1 MILGIGIDI
10 VKISRMKAWQDKPD
24 LLKRYFH
31 PVELEETGKRGAHEI
46 QSLAA
51 RFAAKEAYGKALG
64 TGLRDLKLSDIRI
77 ENDIHGKPHVCLS
90 DAALKKF
97 DAIGGTNIFVS
108 LTHESDNAIAVV
120 VLEGES

>member
-10 VKISRMKAWQDKPD
+10 VKIGRMEAWQDQPD

-31 PVELEETGKRGAHEI
+31 PDEIAKAERRGAYWI

-64 TGLRDLKLSDIRI
+64 TGLSDIKLSDIRI
-77 ENDIHGKPHVCLS
+77 ENDEQGKPHICLS
-90 DAALKKF
+90 GGALKRF
-97 DAIGGTNIFVS
+97 QTIGGTGIFVS

-120 VLEGES
+120 VIEGE

>member
-10 VKISRMKAWQDKPD
+10 VHISRMMEWRNKPG
-24 LLKRYFH
+24 LLERFFH
-31 PVELEETGKRGAHEI
+31 HTEIDDAKERGPSQI

-64 TGLRDLKLSDIRI
+64 TGMRNLKLTDVRI
-77 ENDIHGKPHVCLS
+77 QTDDNGKPSLS
-90 DAALKKF
+90 VQGGAKNLLQK
-97 DAIGGTNIFVS
+97 IGGKNIFVS

-120 VLEGES
+120 VIEGE